1 MNVSYFDNYEAM
13 SQQAGEL
20 IVAEI
25 VEQKNLLLCA
35 ATGRSPEGAYKEVVR
50 HSKESDIDFN
60 RLRIIKLDE
69 WGGVPHNHPVT
80 CEHFLRH
87 HLLDPLGIPGKNYI
101 SFASDSFNLQ
111 EECNRIRLELESQG
125 PIDLCILG
133 LGTNGH
139 LGLNEPGPS
148 LEPYCHKARLA
159 KETLQHQM
167 IGSLKQKPV
176 YGLTLGMMELLSS
189 RKVILLI
196 TGQKKGEIIER
207 LLTKKIS
214 SDLPASLLWL
224 HKDVECMIDS
234 SCLT

>member
-1 MNVSYFDNYEAM
+1 MKVTYFDSYETM
-13 SQQAGEL
+13 SRQAGEL
-20 IVAEI
+20 IAAEI
-25 VEQKNLLLCA
+25 AGQKNLLLCA
-35 ATGRSPEGAYKEVVR
+35 ATGRSPEGAYMELVR
-50 HSKESDIDFN
+50 HSKEGDIDVS
-60 RLRIIKLDE
+60 RIRIIKLDE
-69 WGGVPHNHPVT
+69 WGGVPHNHPVS
-80 CEHFLRH
+80 CENYLRH

-101 SFASDSFNLQ
+101 SFASDPPDLQ

-125 PIDLCILG
+125 HIDLCILG

-148 LEPYCHKARLA
+148 LEPYCHIARLSQ
-159 KETLQHQM
+159 ETLQHQM
-167 IGSLKQKPV
+167 IASLKQKPV

-189 RKVILLI
+189 KKIILLI
-196 TGQKKGEIIER
+196 TGQKKGEVIER

-224 HKDVECMIDS
+224 HQDVQCMIDS

>member
-1 MNVSYFDNYEAM
+1 MN
-13 SQQAGEL
+13 GEEFP
-20 IVAEI
+20 I
-25 VEQKNLLLCA
+25 
-35 ATGRSPEGAYKEVVR
+35 
-50 HSKESDIDFN
+50 
-60 RLRIIKLDE
+60 
-69 WGGVPHNHPVT
+69 
-80 CEHFLRH
+80 
-87 HLLDPLGIPGKNYI
+87 
-101 SFASDSFNLQ
+101 
-111 EECNRIRLELESQG
+111 IRLKLESQG

-148 LEPYCHKARLA
+148 LEPYCHKARLS

-167 IGSLKQKPV
+167 IASLQQKPV

-189 RKVILLI
+189 KKIILLI
-196 TGQKKGEIIER
+196 TGQKKGQVIER

-224 HKDVECMIDS
+224 HKDVQCMIDS